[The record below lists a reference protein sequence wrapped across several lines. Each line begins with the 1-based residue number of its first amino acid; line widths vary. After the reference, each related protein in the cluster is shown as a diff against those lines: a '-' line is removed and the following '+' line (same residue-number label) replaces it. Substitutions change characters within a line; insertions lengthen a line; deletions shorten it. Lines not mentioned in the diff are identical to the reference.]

1 MSRKRETDR
10 NERVQYINR
19 QVAVVIQLLLQL
31 GRVMLYAHAIESK
44 RQKRQATNIKNG
56 TVHFATSFCK
66 VKSPNLG
73 RPLIWDTSH
82 FLPALRCSSA
92 VFIRC
97 AERPLPPL
105 LTQVS
110 TSQHRLLSSSTR
122 S

>member
-56 TVHFATSFCK
+56 TVHFATTVMICTSRSIALSYSPDRYQQPLK
-66 VKSPNLG
+66 V
-73 RPLIWDTSH
+73 
-82 FLPALRCSSA
+82 
-92 VFIRC
+92 
-97 AERPLPPL
+97 
-105 LTQVS
+105 
-110 TSQHRLLSSSTR
+110 
-122 S
+122 